1 MVQKEK
7 VILKLFLVVM
17 FLVLPCVVAEN
28 VIYGDPL
35 PETDRLNN
43 IVITSD
49 NFYYDTMSYIYVNSY
64 TSNNSIVNLDS
75 LTIEP
80 YNYSKYVDYT
90 SSAVSQDITLK
101 YKRGFSFK
109 ENEDKEITF
118 KITAVK
124 GDKTITQDYKV
135 SISEF
140 KETSTFK
147 DKTIASLNFLYEG
160 IVNNGWIFLGAFLI
174 IFMVI
179 FIIKGVG
186 YLMK

>member
-1 MVQKEK
+1 MIKKEK

-17 FLVLPCVVAEN
+17 FLVFPFVVAEN

-35 PETDRLNN
+35 PETDRLNT

-49 NFYYDTMSYIYVNSY
+49 NFYYDVMSYIYVNSY
-64 TSNNSIVNLDS
+64 SSNNTLVSLDS

-90 SSAVSQDITLK
+90 SSSISQDLTSK
-101 YKRGFSFK
+101 YKKGFSFK
-109 ENEDKEITF
+109 ENDNTEITF

-140 KETSTFK
+140 KENSTFK
-147 DKTIASLNFLYEG
+147 DKTIASLNFIYEG
-160 IVNNGWIFLGAFLI
+160 IVNNWFIFLAVFLI
-174 IFMVI
+174 IFMII

-186 YLMK
+186 YLMR